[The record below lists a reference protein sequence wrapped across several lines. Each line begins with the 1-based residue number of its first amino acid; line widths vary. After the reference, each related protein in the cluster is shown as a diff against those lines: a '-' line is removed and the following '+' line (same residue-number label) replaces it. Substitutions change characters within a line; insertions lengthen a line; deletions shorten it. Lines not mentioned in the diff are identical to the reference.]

1 MPTTDSPLRYPG
13 GKTQLTPFVSA
24 LLRVNDLTRGA
35 YAEPFAGGAGVA
47 WRLLFAGHVS
57 EVWLNDID
65 VGIYSLWKTILE
77 EPDALCDSVQSIPVD
92 MAQWHEQRDVLRS
105 SSNQL
110 KLALAT
116 LFLNRTN
123 RSGIIA
129 GGVIGG
135 KLQQG
140 NYKIDCR
147 FNKAELIQKIRRIA
161 SYREV
166 VRVSNLDGQQCI
178 LEWAKSL
185 PKRALINIDPPY
197 YCKGQELYTNFY
209 QPADHKVLAQ
219 VIRRLKVPWMLTYDE
234 APEIE
239 QLYAG
244 LPVYRKALT
253 YYAQVKRQASELLIL
268 SPGLQ
273 APGAL
278 SGQIALAA

>member
-13 GKTQLTPFVSA
+13 GKTQLTPFVSD
-24 LLRVNDLTRGA
+24 LLRVNDLTRGT

-47 WRLLFAGHVS
+47 WRLLFAGHVT

-65 VGIYSLWKTILE
+65 VGIYSFWKTVLE
-77 EPDALCDSVQSIPVD
+77 EPDALCDRIQAIPVD
-92 MAQWHEQRDVLRS
+92 IAQWHEQRRVLRTS
-105 SSNQL
+105 SSPL

-135 KLQQG
+135 KLQEG

-147 FNKAELIQKIRRIA
+147 FKKTELIEKIQRIA
-161 SYREV
+161 GHREV
-166 VRVSNLDGQQCI
+166 VHVSNLDGRQCI
-178 LEWAKSL
+178 LEWAKRL

-197 YCKGQELYTNFY
+197 FCKGQELYTNFY
-209 QPADHKVLAQ
+209 QPADHKALAKI
-219 VIRRLKVPWMLTYDE
+219 IRRLKVPWMLTYDE
-234 APEIE
+234 APEIKL
-239 QLYAG
+239 LYSG
-244 LPVYRKALT
+244 LPVYHKALT

-278 SGQIALAA
+278 SRQLALAA